1 METQSLH
8 YFPDPTKE
16 NISITQYYSIISIKR
31 HLIIILL
38 HCQLLN
44 NRNSDQCHTA
54 VSKSISIQACKSAFM
69 NSDTKA
75 SSHMQCQVL
84 HNTLTELLFMTLT
97 EQYHIAPHKSVSIH
111 GQICHFVCKLCCTL
125 FYLCRSQPPS
135 CMKRQ

>member
-1 METQSLH
+1 MTLTEQYHTKASPYMDIIQICHFVCKLCCTLSFLRRSQPPSCIKRHAAMETQSLH
-8 YFPDPTKE
+8 YFPDSRKE

-84 HNTLTELLFMTLT
+84 HNTLT
-97 EQYHIAPHKSVSIH
+97 
-111 GQICHFVCKLCCTL
+111 
-125 FYLCRSQPPS
+125 
-135 CMKRQ
+135 